1 MSVTDAPST
10 EAPSDAG
17 PTAQLAAFVA
27 GLRFEEIPAPVLE
40 HVKLALVDLVG
51 CALYG
56 STLPWT
62 QLAHRYVMSE
72 QAVAASGLWGTSL
85 RTSPTLAALANGT
98 AAHAAEIDDLHKASF
113 HHPSAAVVPAALAVA
128 DALAT
133 LGEAPRTITGAELLT
148 AMVAGYEVST
158 RVGAALGQG
167 HFTAGYHPQGT
178 VGVFGAAAAAAR
190 LRGLDAART
199 VHALGIAGTQASGL
213 MAAQEGAMVKRM
225 HAGLAGQTGVR
236 AVSLAA
242 EGFTGITDVFE
253 ASFGGLLST
262 LGTPASEAAKL
273 TAGLGTVWHA
283 GEIEFKRH
291 AACAAI
297 HSTLDVLEDLMAQHA
312 IGADDVASVRVECT
326 THAFLHCG
334 FPYRPQGVT
343 AAQMSFQY
351 CVAAMLTFGAVS
363 IDQFADDLLADPG
376 LLALAARVE
385 TVPQTRFDDR
395 GSDGRHSVRVDIRTR
410 SGQSLSG
417 ERSNRRGGVEDP
429 VPPTSVVDKYRRLA
443 MHVLDDA
450 AAQAL
455 LDLVVHLERCD
466 DVRALTDLMRGAR

>member
-1 MSVTDAPST
+1 
-10 EAPSDAG
+10 
-17 PTAQLAAFVA
+17 
-27 GLRFEEIPAPVLE
+27 
-40 HVKLALVDLVG
+40 
-51 CALYG
+51 
-56 STLPWT
+56 
-62 QLAHRYVMSE
+62 
-72 QAVAASGLWGTSL
+72 
-85 RTSPTLAALANGT
+85 
-98 AAHAAEIDDLHKASF
+98 
-113 HHPSAAVVPAALAVA
+113 
-128 DALAT
+128 
-133 LGEAPRTITGAELLT
+133 LLT
-148 AMVAGYEVST
+148 AIVAGYEVCT

-190 LRGLDAART
+190 LRGLDPAHT

-253 ASFGGLLST
+253 AGFGGLLST
-262 LGTPASEAAKL
+262 LGTPASDATKL
-273 TAGLGTVWHA
+273 TAGLGTIWHS

-312 IGADDVASVRVECT
+312 IGPSEVASVRIDCT
-326 THAFLHCG
+326 THAYLHCG
-334 FPYRPQGVT
+334 FPYRPDGVT

-363 IDQFADDLLADPG
+363 IDQFAEELLADPG
-376 LLALAARVE
+376 LLELAGRVE
-385 TVPQTRFDDR
+385 TVPQARFDDR
-395 GSDGRHSVRVDIRTR
+395 GSEGRHSVRVEVLTR
-410 SGQSLSG
+410 SGQALVG
-417 ERSNRRGGVEDP
+417 ERSNRRGGVDDP

-443 MHVLDDA
+443 AHVLDDA
-450 AAQAL
+450 GVEAV
-455 LDLVVHLERCD
+455 LDLVVQLERCD
-466 DVRALTDLMRGAR
+466 DVRALTDLMRGTR

>member
-1 MSVTDAPST
+1 MTDTLEVAT
-10 EAPSDAG
+10 AG
-17 PTAQLAAFVA
+17 ATAELAGFAA
-27 GLRFEEIPAPVLE
+27 GLAYPDIPPAVVH

-56 STLPWT
+56 ATLPWT
-62 QLAHRYVMSE
+62 RIARRYALSE
-72 QAVAASGLWGTSL
+72 RARPDAALWGTPE
-85 RTSPTLAALANGT
+85 RTSPTLAALVNGT

-128 DALAT
+128 DARAAD
-133 LGEAPRTITGAELLT
+133 GPDPVTGADLLT
-148 AMVAGYEVST
+148 AIVAGYEVCT

-167 HFTAGYHPQGT
+167 HFMAGYHPQGT

-190 LRGLDAART
+190 LHGLDAGRT
-199 VHALGIAGTQASGL
+199 RHALGIAGTQASGL

-236 AVSLAA
+236 AVALAA
-242 EGFTGITDVFE
+242 DGFTGIVDVFE
-253 ASFGGLLST
+253 AGFGGLLST
-262 LGTPASEAAKL
+262 LGTAGSEPERL

-297 HSTLDVLEDLMAQHA
+297 HSTLDVLEDLRAA
-312 IGADDVASVRVECT
+312 AAVDPTAVDRVRVHCT
-326 THAFLHCG
+326 THAYLHCG
-334 FPYRPQGVT
+334 FPYRPEGVT

-363 IDQFADDLLADPG
+363 IDEFAEHRLADAD

-385 TVPQTRFDDR
+385 VVADPALDEL
-395 GSDGRHSVRVDIRTR
+395 GAPGRHSVRVEVHSRDGSVRAGAR
-410 SGQSLSG
+410 D
-417 ERSNRRGGVEDP
+417 RRRGGVDDP
-429 VPPTSVVDKYRRLA
+429 VPPEGVVDKYRRLA
-443 MHVLDDA
+443 GHVLDEPDIA
-450 AAQAL
+450 EL
-455 LDLVVHLERCD
+455 LDLVLHLERRD
-466 DVRALTDLMRGAR
+466 DVRDLTRLMTGGSR